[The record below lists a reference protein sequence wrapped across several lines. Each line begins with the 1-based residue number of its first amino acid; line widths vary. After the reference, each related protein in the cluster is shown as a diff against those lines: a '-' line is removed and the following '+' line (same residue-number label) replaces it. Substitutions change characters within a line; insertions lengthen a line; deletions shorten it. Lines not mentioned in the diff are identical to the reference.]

1 MAVRISCLA
10 QPSAELMSLST
21 GVNTQAQVSTVSFS
35 RIMKAHSV
43 SFGEYLAV
51 TKALRWLNS
60 RSGESDARRKANGIA
75 AEISSLALFRE
86 QNNSAQIDS
95 SGKVKSRAL
104 LA

>member
-43 SFGEYLAV
+43 SFGYLAV
-51 TKALRWLNS
+51 TKALRWLTS
-60 RSGESDARRKANGIA
+60 RSGESDARRKAKGIA

-86 QNNSAQIDS
+86 RNNSAQIDS
-95 SGKVKSRAL
+95 LGKIKSRAL